1 MTHPLDRRKSRSIR
15 ARYEYIR
22 KLAIKTLLIR
32 MLKYQHAV
40 EME

>member
-22 KLAIKTLLIR
+22 KLAIKISLIR
-32 MLKYQHAV
+32 IVKYQRTVDV
-40 EME
+40 E